1 MPVLRRPHD
10 RHRDFRARMRAQA
23 PAHAASS
30 SNPYNP
36 ASASPNPRQNPHS
49 ARGTAPAYVP
59 RFRALALFGRRPQE
73 RVEGFV
79 MPASKNLHNTGLG
92 RLDVALDLAA
102 TNQWTVVDMKRTG

>member
-1 MPVLRRPHD
+1 MIPSFFFFFLLMIRRPP
-10 RHRDFRARMRAQA
+10 RSTLFPYTTLFR
-23 PAHAASS
+23 
-30 SNPYNP
+30 
-36 ASASPNPRQNPHS
+36 SPSPHPRQNPHS

-102 TNQWTVVDMKRTG
+102 TNQWTVVDMKRTGR